1 MVLQGRYITH
11 QALRALGTKERITSV
26 TSFRP
31 KSAHLADD
39 SVLTTVRP
47 ISDLSEL
54 YYDFGEYRLE
64 ILEERIRSMLH
75 ELKANR
81 RAGKRIETAGFKKFL
96 DQQTAFLNHT
106 NREIVDEDKVQIGY
120 MEEENLPD
128 VKVGEDD
135 EPPKRAAKRARAA

>member
-1 MVLQGRYITH
+1 MQGRYITH

-54 YYDFGEYRLE
+54 YYEFGEYRLE
-64 ILEERIRSMLH
+64 ILEERIRAKLR
-75 ELKANR
+75 ELKSNR
-81 RAGKRIETAGFKKFL
+81 RAGKRIETVDFKRFL
-96 DQQTAFLNHT
+96 EQQAAFLQHT
-106 NREIVDEDKVQIGY
+106 NREMLEEDKVQVGHIHK
-120 MEEENLPD
+120 MEIPD
-128 VKVGEDD
+128 AKVGKED
-135 EPPKRAAKRARAA
+135 EPPKRATKRARRM